1 MGGNYKMKQT
11 LLPGLTRTESIT
23 IDRTRTIDFM
33 GEDLRIY
40 ATPEVLRDIEFTC
53 RNLLL
58 EHCDP
63 GEDSV
68 GVRVDFDH
76 SAATPL
82 GMQVSIT
89 VTVASVEGRRVVLD
103 VIAHD
108 AIEQIACGRHTR
120 FIVDIA
126 KARQRAAAKAAKAAG
141 G

>member
-1 MGGNYKMKQT
+1 MKQT
-11 LLPGLTRTESIT
+11 LLPGISRVESLIV
-23 IDRTRTIDFM
+23 DRVRTIDFM

-68 GVRVDFDH
+68 GIRAEFDH

-82 GMQVSIT
+82 GMQVRVT
-89 VTVASVEGRRVVLD
+89 VTVASVEGRRAVLD
-103 VIAHD
+103 VVAHD
-108 AIEQIACGRHTR
+108 AIEEIARGRHTR
-120 FIVDIA
+120 FIVDVA
-126 KARQRAAAKAAKAAG
+126 KAKQKLSAKAAMA
-141 G
+141 

>member
-1 MGGNYKMKQT
+1 MKQT
-11 LLPGLTRTESIT
+11 LLPGFTRTETIT
-23 IDRTRTIDFM
+23 IDRRRTIDFM

-53 RNLLL
+53 RNLLI

-68 GVRVDFDH
+68 GVAADFEH

-82 GMQVSIT
+82 GMQVTVT
-89 VTVASVEGRRVVLD
+89 VTVAKVDGRRVVLD

-108 AIEQIACGRHTR
+108 EVEQIASGHHTR

-126 KARQRAAAKAAKAAG
+126 KAKQRAAAKGAKAAAG
-141 G
+141 

>member
-1 MGGNYKMKQT
+1 MQQS
-11 LLPGLTRTESIT
+11 LIPGISRTETRI
-23 IDRTRTIDFM
+23 IDRPRTIDFM

-68 GVRVDFDH
+68 GVGAEFDH
-76 SAATPL
+76 TAATPL
-82 GMQVSIT
+82 GMEVRIT
-89 VTVASVEGRRVVLD
+89 ATVAAVDGRRVVLD

-108 AIEQIACGRHTR
+108 AMEQIAKGRHTR
-120 FIVDIA
+120 FIVDMA
-126 KARQRAAAKAAKAAG
+126 KAKQRLAAKLAKWG
-141 G
+141 GG

>member
-1 MGGNYKMKQT
+1 MKQT
-11 LLPGLTRTESIT
+11 LLPGLTRTETIT
-23 IDRTRTIDFM
+23 IDRRRTIDFM

-68 GVRVDFDH
+68 GVGADFDH

-82 GMQVSIT
+82 GMQVTIT
-89 VTVASVEGRRVVLD
+89 VTVASVEGRRVILD
-103 VIAHD
+103 VIAQD
-108 AIEQIACGRHTR
+108 EVEQIASGRHIR
-120 FIVDIA
+120 FVVDIA
-126 KARQRAAAKAAKAAG
+126 KAKQRAAAKAAKAAAG
-141 G
+141 

>member
-1 MGGNYKMKQT
+1 MKQT
-11 LLPGLTRTESIT
+11 LLPGISRTESLIV
-23 IDRTRTIDFM
+23 DRPRTIDFM

-68 GVRVDFDH
+68 GMRAEFDH

-82 GMQVSIT
+82 GMKVT
-89 VTVASVEGRRVVLD
+89 VTATVASVEGRRVVLD

-108 AIEQIACGRHTR
+108 AIEEIARGRHTR
-120 FIVDIA
+120 FIVDVA
-126 KARQRAAAKAAKAAG
+126 KAKQRLAAKAAKG
-141 G
+141 GTG

>member
-1 MGGNYKMKQT
+1 MKQT

-23 IDRTRTIDFM
+23 IDRRRTIDFM

-68 GVRVDFDH
+68 GVAADFEH

-82 GMQVSIT
+82 GMQVKVT
-89 VTVASVEGRRVVLD
+89 VTIASVEGRRIVLD
-103 VIAHD
+103 VIARD
-108 AIEQIACGRHTR
+108 EVEQIASGRHTR

-126 KARQRAAAKAAKAAG
+126 KAKQRAAAKAAKAAAG
-141 G
+141 

>member
-1 MGGNYKMKQT
+1 MKQT
-11 LLPGLTRTESIT
+11 LLPGLARTESIT
-23 IDRTRTIDFM
+23 IDRHRTIDFM

-68 GVRVDFDH
+68 GTGVEFDH
-76 SAATPL
+76 SAATPI
-82 GMQVSIT
+82 GMQVTIT
-89 VTVASVEGRRVVLD
+89 VTVASVEGRRVVLN
-103 VIAHD
+103 VVAHD
-108 AIEQIACGRHTR
+108 EVEQIASGRHTR

-126 KARQRAAAKAAKAAG
+126 KAKQRAAAKAAKATAG
-141 G
+141 